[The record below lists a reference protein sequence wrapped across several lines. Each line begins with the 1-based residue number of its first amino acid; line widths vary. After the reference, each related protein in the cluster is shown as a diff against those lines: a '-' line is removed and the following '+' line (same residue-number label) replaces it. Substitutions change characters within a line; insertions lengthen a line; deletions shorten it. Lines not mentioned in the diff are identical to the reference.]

1 MDRKGPLKIA
11 LVTLGCK
18 ANQSDAASMA
28 AELLDRGHRIV
39 PSSQAADVTIVHTCT
54 VTQKTDYQSR
64 QIIRRMAARN
74 PGGQVIVTG
83 CYAQVSPESL
93 QTIPG
98 VDYVVGMAERKQI
111 PKIIGSKEKSRKAA
125 VLLAPA
131 EKQEGFEEGR
141 PPHFA
146 DRTRAFLKVQD
157 GCNSFCS
164 YCIVPYARGR
174 NRSLPPERVLFQAR
188 ELAAQGFKEIVL
200 TGIHLG
206 TYGEDLL
213 PPPSLTTLLKSLEKE
228 NLGFRLRLSSL
239 EPREFNPPLLDY
251 LARSPW
257 VCPHLHIPLQSGD
270 DGILRRMNRNY
281 SSGFFAELV
290 NRLAQTIPDAAI
302 GADVIGGFPGENDSA
317 FQNTMAL
324 IETLPLTY
332 LHVFPFSKRKGTP
345 AATFS
350 GQVPP
355 RVIRARCQ
363 ALRELGEKKRDSFS
377 RSFLGKN
384 LKVLV
389 EGKRDRESGL
399 LKGFSA
405 NYIPVLLPGGEGLM
419 NQEVEV
425 EVTEVR
431 DRKAYGKTILPQ
443 RSQRGKA
450 ATKSD

>member
-1 MDRKGPLKIA
+1 MDRKGSSKIV
-11 LVTLGCK
+11 LITLGCK
-18 ANQSDAASMA
+18 ANQSDAASLA
-28 AELLDRGHRIV
+28 AELLNQGHQIV
-39 PSSQAADVTIVHTCT
+39 PSSHPADVTIIHTCT

-64 QIIRRMAARN
+64 QIIRRMAAWN
-74 PGGQVIVTG
+74 PRGQIIVTG
-83 CYAQVSPESL
+83 CYAQVSPEIL
-93 QTIPG
+93 ETIPG

-111 PKIIGSKEKSRKAA
+111 PKIIGSKEKSGKAA
-125 VLLAPA
+125 VLISPL

-174 NRSLPPERVLFQAR
+174 NRSLPLDRVLLQAR
-188 ELAAQGFKEIVL
+188 ELAAHGFKEIVL

-213 PPPSLTTLLKSLEKE
+213 PPPSLLILLQALEKE
-228 NLGFRLRLSSL
+228 NLGLRLRLSSI
-239 EPREFNPPLLDY
+239 EPRELNLPLLDY
-251 LARSPW
+251 LANSPW

-281 SSGFFAELV
+281 SASFFADLA
-290 NRLAQTIPDAAI
+290 NRLAQAIPGAAM
-302 GADVIGGFPGENDSA
+302 GADVIGGFPGEDDSA
-317 FQNTMAL
+317 FQNTMSL
-324 IETLPLTY
+324 IETLPLAY
-332 LHVFPFSKRKGTP
+332 LHVFPFSKRRGTP
-345 AATFS
+345 AAAFP

-355 RVIRARCQ
+355 QVIRARCH
-363 ALRELGEKKRDSFS
+363 ALRELGQKKRDSFC
-377 RSFLGKN
+377 RSFLGKS

-389 EGKRDRESGL
+389 EGKRDRGSGL
-399 LKGFSA
+399 LKGFSG
-405 NYIPVLLPGGEGLM
+405 NYIPVLLPGGEELM

-431 DRKAYGKTILPQ
+431 DGKVFGKAYYT
-443 RSQRGKA
+443 
-450 ATKSD
+450 

>member
-1 MDRKGPLKIA
+1 MDRKSPLRIA

-28 AELLDRGHRIV
+28 AELLNQGHRIV
-39 PSSQAADVTIVHTCT
+39 PPSQAADVTIVHTCT

-74 PGGQVIVTG
+74 PRGQVIVTG
-83 CYAQVSPESL
+83 CYAQVSPEIL
-93 QTIPG
+93 QNIPG
-98 VDYVVGMAERKQI
+98 VDYVVGMAERKRI
-111 PKIIGSKEKSRKAA
+111 PEIIGSQEKSRKAA
-125 VLLAPA
+125 VLLSPM
-131 EKQEGFEEGR
+131 EKQGGFEEGR

-213 PPPSLTTLLKSLEKE
+213 PPPSLTTLLQSLEKE
-228 NLGFRLRLSSL
+228 NLGFRLRLSSI
-239 EPREFNPPLLDY
+239 EPREFNPPLLEF
-251 LARSPW
+251 LANSPR

-270 DGILRRMNRNY
+270 DQILRRMNRNY
-281 SSGFFAELV
+281 SAGFFADLV
-290 NRLAQTIPDAAI
+290 NRLARTNPGAAI
-302 GADVIGGFPGENDSA
+302 GADVIGGFPGEDDSA
-317 FQNTMAL
+317 FRNTMSL
-324 IETLPLTY
+324 IETIPLAY
-332 LHVFPFSKRKGTP
+332 LHVFPFSRRKGTP
-345 AATFS
+345 AAAFP

-355 RVIRARCQ
+355 QVIRARCH
-363 ALRELGEKKRDSFS
+363 ALRELGEKKRHSFS
-377 RSFLGKN
+377 RSFLGKT

-389 EGKRDRESGL
+389 EGKRDRESGM

-405 NYIPVLLPGGEGLM
+405 NYVSVLLPGGEELV
-419 NQEVEV
+419 NQEVDV
-425 EVTEVR
+425 KVTEVR
-431 DRKAYGKTILPQ
+431 DGKVFGKAYQP
-443 RSQRGKA
+443 R
-450 ATKSD
+450 